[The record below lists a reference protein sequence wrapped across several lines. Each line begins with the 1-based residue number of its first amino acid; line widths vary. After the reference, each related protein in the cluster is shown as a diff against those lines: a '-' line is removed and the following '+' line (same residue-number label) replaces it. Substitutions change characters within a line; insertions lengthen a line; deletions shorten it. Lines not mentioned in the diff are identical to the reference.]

1 MMEST
6 VTEIFEKHSV
16 DEIRRMCVE
25 IRNDVEGKK
34 MELRFLVGERHRDVI
49 EASDNILLMKD
60 FSHSITGKLS
70 ELESCCIY
78 NPTNLLNSR
87 FKRQHTRNPKKLIA
101 SQLKLLLDIP
111 EMIWSALDNMDYT
124 GAVEFFLLGR
134 HLSVKMQLTSETM
147 AAHVNARVLVKR
159 QWAALDHV
167 ESTIASACRKQ
178 LALPTVS
185 DDMLAQ
191 ALTALLVLEDQ
202 IMRTALEEFLSGR
215 STALSCILG
224 VDEMS
229 NGQSSCFSKITV
241 EERLS
246 LVVNLLTQTAQ
257 SVATLFH
264 SNGQIFY
271 LLQKMAKW
279 CPRETTWFSGENLFE
294 HLPDNVAK
302 YHVTL
307 APTQLRQP
315 QSPLFSPGPLKS
327 SEGSLEASPSGI
339 RAAPLENDVLMRHF
353 KTWWRL
359 TLSFCQNHLSIVLS
373 SHLLD
378 LGDLVETS
386 CILMNKLCACSSS
399 ENVLGHRIDL
409 WTDLFQPLFLKH
421 LEILLKSTLGNVF
434 TEFETSLFSLAKSI
448 NESESSNVQ
457 PVSVVGDERDLAS
470 FVWSQS
476 LSSSNQTSL
485 PRIQDRSGSQIS
497 DIPLDQLLDVLPK
510 ELAFVYFAC
519 LVGRR
524 DILPSTHSSKSNY
537 PCSATKNDEKDELSR
552 HQLPGPLRWRLG
564 RLLESAAFTYSAFDC
579 RRGIQQNGEGGEETI
594 VSASQQELNRKRK
607 LVTPQLKEI
616 CSNFN
621 NRVCE
626 IVATVAP
633 EDVATWKVLL
643 STIEDLITRLCNLA
657 RRVFDEGNPNTAHG
671 IFCVARACFCLLD
684 IYPALGATVVT
695 ATARLLA
702 EEGKSAPFTPYTD
715 AAKLRQAWLNTSRP
729 LRSIAARLS
738 LAAVLRATLE
748 SPVLEELFN
757 TLSSICQGSKNGSG
771 GGDVKLVSMTSQWT
785 EIKLNPTTESDLPSA
800 VVSLKIPS
808 HPSWPLQEALLSLAR
823 NLTNLSVHILPRGT
837 LGEEFGLQLANSFLL
852 IYHRLVQAETLSQ
865 SQAFQLLFDVRFIF
879 RLLVSPLAS
888 AEKRPN
894 FTAKDFVTVEEVS
907 EIGQDLLQCLEG
919 AIDPFD
925 LEMSS
930 EHLNA
935 GIGQAV
941 RSTALLYASLLPVH
955 SMTISSVEGS
965 RKMDELSNLT
975 FLPLTPTAK
984 VLEGQEE
991 TVATGAG
998 EARTLVFGLLPFSLS
1013 QVRPPPQVIPV
1024 VKARSQPPVQ
1034 EKSRDLTASRNS
1046 ATDFSWFSGLSF
1058 T

>member
-1 MMEST
+1 MEST

-25 IRNDVEGKK
+25 IRNDVESKK

-60 FSHSITGKLS
+60 FSKLS
-70 ELESCCIY
+70 ELESCYIY

-111 EMIWSALDNMDYT
+111 EMIWSALDNMDYA

-185 DDMLAQ
+185 DEMLAQ

-224 VDEMS
+224 VDEEIS
-229 NGQSSCFSKITV
+229 NGQSSNISKITV

-246 LVVNLLTQTAQ
+246 LVVNLLIQTAQ
-257 SVATLFH
+257 AVATLFH
-264 SNGQIFY
+264 SNGQISY

-307 APTQLRQP
+307 APAQLRQP
-315 QSPLFSPGPLKS
+315 QSPLFSSGPLK
-327 SEGSLEASPSGI
+327 SEGSLEASLSGI

-359 TLSFCQNHLSIVLS
+359 TLSFCQKHLSTVLS

-386 CILMNKLCACSSS
+386 CVLLNKLSACSSS

-409 WTDLFQPLFLKH
+409 WVDLFQPLFLKH
-421 LEILLKSTLGNVF
+421 LEILLKSTLGNAF

-448 NESESSNVQ
+448 DESESSNVQ

-476 LSSSNQTSL
+476 LSSSNQTTS

-497 DIPLDQLLDVLPK
+497 DISLDQLLDGLPK
-510 ELAFVYFAC
+510 ELAFIYFAC

-524 DILPSTHSSKSNY
+524 DLLPSTHSSRSKY
-537 PCSATKNDEKDELSR
+537 PCATTKNDEKDELSR

-579 RRGIQQNGEGGEETI
+579 RRGIQQGGEGGEETI
-594 VSASQQELNRKRK
+594 VSASQQELNRQRK

-626 IVATVAP
+626 IITTVAS

-643 STIEDLITRLCNLA
+643 STIEDLITRLSNLA
-657 RRVFDEGNPNTAHG
+657 RRVFDEEKPNTAHG

-684 IYPALGATVVT
+684 VCPALGASVVT

-702 EEGKSAPFTPYTD
+702 EEGKSPPFTPWTD
-715 AAKLRQAWLNTSRP
+715 VAKLRQAWLNTSRP

-738 LAAVLRATLE
+738 LTAVLRATVE

-771 GGDVKLVSMTSQWT
+771 GGDAKLVSITSQWT
-785 EIKLNPTTESDLPSA
+785 EIKLNPTTESDLSSA
-800 VVSLKIPS
+800 VVSLKVPS
-808 HPSWPLQEALLSLAR
+808 NPSWPLQEALLSLAR
-823 NLTNLSVHILPRGT
+823 NLTNLSVHTLPRGT
-837 LGEEFGLQLANSFLL
+837 LGEEFGLRLANSFLL
-852 IYHRLVQAETLSQ
+852 IYHRLIKAETLPQ
-865 SQAFQLLFDVRFIF
+865 SQAFQFLFDVRFIF

-894 FTAKDFVTVEEVS
+894 FTAKDSITLEEVS

-955 SMTISSVEGS
+955 STTISSGEGS

-991 TVATGAG
+991 TVAGGAG

-1046 ATDFSWFSGLSF
+1046 AADFSWFSGLSF